1 MQLVVYRVEQG
12 HVLCPLKRQFLT
24 GVVVYHFRD
33 AVKDHARLIQGVLA
47 VFGLSHYDVDA
58 SLTSPGTKP
67 KLRRRHE

>member
-1 MQLVVYRVEQG
+1 MQLAMHRVEQG
-12 HVLCPLKRQFLT
+12 HVLRPLERQLLI

-33 AVKDHARLIQGVLA
+33 AVEDSARLIQGVLA